1 VQAER
6 GGSRRRR
13 QAFPDDTLRD
23 AEAGLSACARDTRAS
38 LSTTLLR
45 MSVDGVKS
53 EMQKALGSVV
63 TSMVSTQDGI
73 RSIATVLTQVCNAV
87 NVNAAVDSQP
97 RQPTAAPAGIATD
110 YP

>member
-1 VQAER
+1 
-6 GGSRRRR
+6 
-13 QAFPDDTLRD
+13 
-23 AEAGLSACARDTRAS
+23 
-38 LSTTLLR
+38 

>member
-1 VQAER
+1 MQAER
-6 GGSRRRR
+6 GGARRRR
-13 QAFPDDTLRD
+13 QAFPHDTRRD
-23 AEAGLSACARDTRAS
+23 AEAGLSERYT
-38 LSTTLLR
+38 TTLLR